1 MFLQNIRLKNFRNH
15 CDSYLEFGEKANVI
29 LGDNGEGKTNLLEA
43 ISYISLTKSFYAS
56 GDAVV
61 VLIGS
66 EIFEIEASILTD
78 NKISNKVHIGYNE
91 KTGEKVYNLN
101 KKRMEPF
108 SSIIGKFPLVFLSP
122 DNSSITFGGPSERR
136 KFLDLIISQS
146 NLPYF
151 EVLSEYRKVV
161 RHRNKILSDLKIS
174 KSFSFELLEA
184 WNEQLV
190 KLGSKLIYKRYEFIN
205 EFKDYIS
212 ASYQDLVN
220 TDEVPS
226 IEYAP
231 SFELDL
237 DISLE
242 SISEK
247 FKSQL
252 ASKTNAEMRL
262 GTTLVGPHRD
272 EVVFKLNG
280 LDLRSFASQGQHKT
294 FLVALKIGEFFYLKE
309 RCKEKPLFLLDDVFA
324 ELDEQRSKH
333 MLKLI
338 ESLSQ
343 TFITSTNYEIFDKT
357 LTFDGQNKK
366 FFVRA
371 GKVEAN

>member
-66 EIFEIEASILTD
+66 EIFEIEANILTD

-174 KSFSFELLEA
+174 RSFSFELLEA

-247 FKSQL
+247 FRSQL
-252 ASKTNAEMRL
+252 ASKTNDEMRL

-272 EVVFKLNG
+272 EVVFKLND